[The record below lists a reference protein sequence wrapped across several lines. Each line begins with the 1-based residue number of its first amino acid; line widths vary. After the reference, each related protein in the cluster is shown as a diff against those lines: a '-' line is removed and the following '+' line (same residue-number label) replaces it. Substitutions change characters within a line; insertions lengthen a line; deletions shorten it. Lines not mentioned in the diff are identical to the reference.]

1 MNLNPIRVQPARADR
16 DRGSVLPLVLVASIV
31 MSLIVAGIA
40 SFVATGLRY
49 GGVVEGRADR
59 LAAADGGM
67 RYAVERLERGAS
79 RICATQSGDWIDPPD
94 LNGANVRV
102 RCQQVGNGFGDVNG
116 WALILTGEEIPTG
129 CTADDCKIVKTQSGS
144 AKTKLVGGPVYMN
157 GLTFDTPAPL
167 EFRYSQL
174 LYTEADGDKCD
185 TTSQSLPSDG
195 SVTFDST
202 SLGLACT
209 GRPWSANKWPKSTYG
224 PTDSGMFTEPN
235 IGVLP
240 AAVAPTLNPAPS
252 FVDSCK
258 VFHPGY
264 YTSAPV
270 LGSYNYFMSGN
281 YVFDGFTFQVKSA
294 KVTAGRAA
302 AADTSMPTPSPTP
315 TVNDGSRQFIPN
327 TNCNSARN
335 ADKQGITEAGA
346 TFYMKN
352 GARIVLDAHGTFEVL
367 RRKQGKNYVSVHVL
381 DNSLTYTDN
390 IIEQGPGTNKDMAI
404 HGLIWAPEARITFSE
419 VTNTADGQLLGG
431 AVLSNIEM
439 RSSASSIGFIIAVEP
454 SDLHGKMVL
463 DSVAELDGQT
473 TTIRSVVDYR
483 PSTNYAAVT
492 SWRVID

>member
-1 MNLNPIRVQPARADR
+1 MIMYLTHRRHDSTER

-40 SFVATGLRY
+40 TFVATGLRY

-67 RYAVERLERGAS
+67 RYAVERLEKGAS

-94 LNGANVRV
+94 LNGASVRV
-102 RCQQVGNGFGDVNG
+102 RCQQIGNGFGDVNG
-116 WALILTGEEIPTG
+116 WALVLTGEEIPTG
-129 CTADDCKIVKTQSGS
+129 CTADDCKIIKTQSGA

-157 GLTFDTPAPL
+157 GLSFDTDAPL

-174 LYTEADGDKCD
+174 LYTESDGDECD
-185 TTSQSLPSDG
+185 STSQTLPADG

-209 GRPWSANKWPKSTYG
+209 GRPWSSNKWPASVHG
-224 PTDSGMFTEPN
+224 PADSGMFTEPN

-240 AAVAPTLNPAPS
+240 VASGPALNPPW
-252 FVDSCK
+252 FPVDTCR
-258 VFHPGY
+258 VFSPGY
-264 YTSAPV
+264 YTSPPE
-270 LGSYNYFMSGN
+270 LGAYNYFMSGN
-281 YVFDGFTFQVKSA
+281 YVFDGFTLDVKQA

-302 AADTSMPTPSPTP
+302 AADASLPSPSPTP
-315 TVNDGSRQFIPN
+315 TTNDGSRQFIPN
-327 TNCNSARN
+327 TNCNSAR
-335 ADKQGITEAGA
+335 DSDVQGITEAGV

-352 GARIVLDAHGTFEVL
+352 GARFKLDAHGTFEIL
-367 RRKQGKNYVSVHVL
+367 RRKQGKNYVSIHVL

-390 IIEQGPGTNKDMAI
+390 IIEQGPGTNKDMAM
-404 HGLIWAPEARITFSE
+404 HGLLWAPEARITFSE

-431 AVLSNIEM
+431 AVISNIDM

-454 SDLHGKMVL
+454 SDLHGKMQM
-463 DSVAELDGQT
+463 DSIAELDGQT
-473 TTIRSVVDYR
+473 TTVRSIVDYR

-492 SWRVID
+492 SWRVLD